1 MSLCLRE
8 WNSLGK
14 STACSFLHNAS
25 DTIGE
30 KKKKKKKKKKK
41 TLYYLTLFS
50 FMVVNVTFL

>member
-1 MSLCLRE
+1 
-8 WNSLGK
+8 LGK

-41 TLYYLTLFS
+41 TLYRGGETRVIL
-50 FMVVNVTFL
+50 